1 MLRPIVYM
9 LGEAYY
15 LGLLVYRGINVMRKV
30 MDVLSCINLKDDTI
44 INKVIVLRF
53 GLRLLLIIFLHL
65 FIYYRV
71 QSNPDYDVLCQIYCI
86 G

>member
-1 MLRPIVYM
+1 
-9 LGEAYY
+9 
-15 LGLLVYRGINVMRKV
+15 MRKV

-44 INKVIVLRF
+44 INKVI
-53 GLRLLLIIFLHL
+53 GLRHLEMLLLLLFFLHL

-71 QSNPDYDVLCQIYCI
+71 QSNPDYDVLCQIYCL